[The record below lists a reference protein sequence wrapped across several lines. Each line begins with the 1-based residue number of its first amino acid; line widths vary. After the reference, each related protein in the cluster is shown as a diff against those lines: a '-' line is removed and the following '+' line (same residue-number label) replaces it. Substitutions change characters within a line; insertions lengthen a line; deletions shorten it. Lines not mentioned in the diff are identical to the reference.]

1 MVTKPFEWSVNRR
14 YSDFDWLRKLLTLI
28 NKINNN
34 ENSIMYILL
43 TTLYESI
50 IFIYYNYHIL

>member
-1 MVTKPFEWSVNRR
+1 MEQNI
-14 YSDFDWLRKLLTLI
+14 LMLTLI